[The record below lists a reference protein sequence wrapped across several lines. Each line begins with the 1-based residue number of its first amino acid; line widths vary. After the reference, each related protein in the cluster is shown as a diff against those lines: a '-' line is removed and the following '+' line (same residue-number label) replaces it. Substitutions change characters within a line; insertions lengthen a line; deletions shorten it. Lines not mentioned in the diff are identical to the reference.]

1 MAVCSLRAMQP
12 DLARMSISFPAVSTQ
27 PVSTQFVD
35 VAGRRVLVRF
45 AGCGPAVLLLHQS
58 PQNSRALIPWIERL
72 STRYAVFA
80 PDTPGFGYSDPLPLA
95 QPTIPDYAA
104 ALNALLDALGI
115 ERVIVNGVHT
125 GAVTA
130 LRFALDFPAR
140 VGGLICDGYARFN
153 ADERQLLLN
162 GYLPPFEPQWDG
174 SHLLWLWARL
184 REQHLFFPWN
194 TPTKSARMAYPA
206 PSTQKLNGDALDI
219 LDAGDGYR
227 AGYRAPFLY
236 DDATAASRLTV
247 ATRIFYRAEDV
258 LATHLP
264 RLQSLPANVT
274 AEIVNG
280 GPQGLIDKTDAF
292 IALRAANASSVD
304 AAVAI
309 RTAVSTRRRVY
320 NTTHGAMCAL
330 IAANG
335 GDLASSLVVVHLS
348 DIGTPARIPVDVP
361 HGTPVIAPELPGHG
375 ASQVWSAEALT
386 PIAVAQSVLE
396 VLQAL
401 GVTRF
406 GVSGDGAA
414 DAIAAAL
421 AQMSAVTHAGPRCE
435 QMRLHNPMLLNDA
448 EREQF
453 LAQLPDLTPHATGAH
468 LLAAWNWA
476 RMKALFWPWQQP
488 TIAAARKVD
497 APAPVRVHTE
507 VVEILRAGEMFAPLW
522 RAALTE
528 TAFTAMIDFAG
539 PITVQCDD
547 EPERVRIVNA
557 LAKTLGLVEATL
569 SAGKQSTGIRSWQK
583 P

>member
-1 MAVCSLRAMQP
+1 
-12 DLARMSISFPAVSTQ
+12 MSISSPAVSSHS
-27 PVSTQFVD
+27 VSTQFVD

-45 AGCGPAVLLLHQS
+45 AGGGPAVLLLHQS
-58 PQNSRALIPWIERL
+58 PQNSRALIAWIERL
-72 STRYAVFA
+72 SAHYSVFA

-140 VGGLICDGYARFN
+140 VAGLICDGYARFN
-153 ADERQLLLN
+153 AEERQLLLN

-194 TPTKSARMAYPA
+194 TATKSARMAYPA
-206 PSTQKLNGDALDI
+206 PSTERLSGDVLDI

-247 ATRIFYRAEDV
+247 ETCIFYRAEDV

-264 RLQSLPANVT
+264 RLQGLPTNVV

-280 GPQGLIDKTDAF
+280 GPAALIERTDAF
-292 IALRAANASSVD
+292 IASHAANASRLNAG
-304 AAVAI
+304 AAVFG
-309 RTAVSTRRRVY
+309 AVSTRRRVFD
-320 NTTHGAMCAL
+320 TTHGSMCAL
-330 IAANG
+330 IATNG

-348 DIGTPARIPVDVP
+348 EIGTPARIPVEVP
-361 HGTPVIAPELPGHG
+361 HGSPVIAPELPGHG
-375 ASQVWSAEALT
+375 ASQVWSVEAVT
-386 PIAVAQSVLE
+386 VGAVAQSVLE

-406 GVSGDGAA
+406 SVTADGAA
-414 DAIAAAL
+414 GAIAAAL
-421 AQMSAVTHAGPRCE
+421 AQVSAENNVGPQCE
-435 QMRLHNPMLLNDA
+435 QVRLHNPMLLNEA
-448 EREQF
+448 ERAQF
-453 LAQLPDLTPHATGAH
+453 ISQLPDLTPHSTGAH

-488 TIAAARKVD
+488 TTAAVRKVD
-497 APAPVRVHTE
+497 APAPVRLHPE
-507 VVEILRAGEMFAPLW
+507 VVEILRVGALFAPLW
-522 RAALTE
+522 RAALADQIYSALAE
-528 TAFTAMIDFAG
+528 YDG
-539 PITVQCDD
+539 RITIQCDD
-547 EPERVRIVNA
+547 EPERVRIVDA
-557 LAKTLGLVEATL
+557 LANTLGLVEATW
-569 SAGKQSTGIRSWQK
+569 SASQQSTGVRTWRK

>member
-1 MAVCSLRAMQP
+1 
-12 DLARMSISFPAVSTQ
+12 MSISSPAVSTH
-27 PVSTQFVD
+27 PISAQFVD
-35 VAGRRVLVRF
+35 VAGRRVLLRF
-45 AGCGPAVLLLHQS
+45 AGSGPAVLLLHQS
-58 PQNSRALIPWIERL
+58 PQNSRALITWIERL
-72 STRYAVFA
+72 SAHYSVFA

-140 VGGLICDGYARFN
+140 VAGLICDGYARFN
-153 ADERQLLLN
+153 AEERQLLLN

-194 TPTKSARMAYPA
+194 TATKTARMAYPA
-206 PSTQKLNGDALDI
+206 PSTERLSGDVLDI

-236 DDATAASRLTV
+236 DDAMAASRLTV
-247 ATRIFYRAEDV
+247 ETRIFYRAEDV

-264 RLQSLPANVT
+264 RLQGLPTNVA

-280 GPQGLIDKTDAF
+280 GPAALIERTDAF
-292 IALRAANASSVD
+292 IASHAANASRLD
-304 AAVAI
+304 AGAAVLG
-309 RTAVSTRRRVY
+309 AVSTRRRVY
-320 NTTHGAMCAL
+320 GTTHGSMCTL

-335 GDLASSLVVVHLS
+335 GDLANSLVVVHLS
-348 DIGTPARIPVDVP
+348 EIGTPARIPVEVP

-375 ASQVWSAEALT
+375 ASQAWSAANLT
-386 PIAVAQSVLE
+386 LGAVAQSVLHI
-396 VLQAL
+396 LQAL
-401 GVTRF
+401 GVRRYC
-406 GVSGDGAA
+406 VSSEGAA
-414 DAIAAAL
+414 GAIAAAL
-421 AQMSAVTHAGPRCE
+421 VQVSVENNAGPRCE
-435 QMRLHNPMLLNDA
+435 QLRLHNPMLLNEA
-448 EREQF
+448 ERAQF
-453 LAQLPDLTPHATGAH
+453 VSQLPDLTPNATGAH

-488 TIAAARKVD
+488 TIAAVRKVD
-497 APAPVRVHTE
+497 APAPVRLHAE
-507 VVEILRAGEMFAPLW
+507 VVEILRVGALFAPLW
-522 RAALTE
+522 QAVLADQAYSALAE
-528 TAFTAMIDFAG
+528 YDG
-539 PITVQCDD
+539 RITIQCDD

-557 LAKTLGLVEATL
+557 LANTLGLVEATL
-569 SAGKQSTGIRSWQK
+569 SASEQSTGVKTWRK
-583 P
+583 L